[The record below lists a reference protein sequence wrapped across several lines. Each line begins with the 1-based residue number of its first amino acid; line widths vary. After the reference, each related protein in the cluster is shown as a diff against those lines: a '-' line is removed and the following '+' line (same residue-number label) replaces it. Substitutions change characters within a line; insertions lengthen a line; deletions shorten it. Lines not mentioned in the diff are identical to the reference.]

1 MEGPSS
7 TRVRPRILLSSSRSS
22 ACPKLSDILPLL
34 CRADGNHHSLD
45 KDIITR
51 PRDSGNRDLL
61 PVSSSRDRPLVNSS
75 RGITQV
81 ILLLLHLGVLP
92 TSRTYS
98 FHAYTR
104 QHNLDE
110 DGRLNVERARSRCF
124 SDADA
129 DFSSTLTFA
138 LYLLIILTDMS

>member
-61 PVSSSRDRPLVNSS
+61 PVNSS
-75 RGITQV
+75 KGITQV

-110 DGRLNVERARSRCF
+110 DGRLNVERARSRYF